1 MPLEHLF
8 QRRVRRA
15 DLSDIS
21 EAWDGNGPNWKNIGM
36 TDGYNMLLIG
46 GIPTIVVNILLLMV
60 NIWLIYWLIY
70 DYFMVIIWLMMV

>member
-1 MPLEHLF
+1 
-8 QRRVRRA
+8 
-15 DLSDIS
+15 
-21 EAWDGNGPNWKNIGM
+21 M

-70 DYFMVIIWLMMV
+70 DYFMVIIWLMMVLKNYNWLVVEPYPSEN